1 MWLIARKQK
10 NQNIYNNTSD
20 GIGGE
25 TRGVMLQILQWDV
38 DVRQAR
44 ELGYR
49 GSLNVVSAVFF
60 NDTYKIEESQK
71 DDE

>member
-1 MWLIARKQK
+1 
-10 NQNIYNNTSD
+10 
-20 GIGGE
+20 
-25 TRGVMLQILQWDV
+25 MLQILQWDV

-49 GSLNVVSAVFF
+49 GSLNVVSTVFF